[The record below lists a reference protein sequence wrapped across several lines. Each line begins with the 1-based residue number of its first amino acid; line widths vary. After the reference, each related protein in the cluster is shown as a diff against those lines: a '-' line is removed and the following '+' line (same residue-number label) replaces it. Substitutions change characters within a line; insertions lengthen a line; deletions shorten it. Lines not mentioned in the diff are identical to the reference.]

1 MEYPEGTHCPEC
13 GRKMTELLKEYYSS
27 QTFKLEL
34 NPASTIKVCTNRK
47 CSLHNDVIKLGHW
60 KPMPRGYQFPIVEK
74 RYIRDVNP
82 QCQSK
87 INANSQ
93 KQAQQEVF
101 GT

>member
-1 MEYPEGTHCPEC
+1 MEYPKGTHCPEC

-27 QTFKLEL
+27 TTFKMEL
-34 NPASTIKVCTNRK
+34 NPVVTIKVCTNRN
-47 CSLHNDVIKLGHW
+47 CSLKNEIAKLGHW
-60 KPMPRGYQFPIVEK
+60 RVLPFGYQFPTVEK

-87 INANSQ
+87 KNAISQ
-93 KQAQQEVF
+93 KQAQQEIF